1 MKGISIL
8 FAVFAFFISAPANA
22 KHYRHYHHYYH
33 HHYRQVSY
41 YPQQNYYLPHPH
53 NCPARAFC
61 GCGAAAHLGIADRSL
76 WLAASWYKFP
86 RSHPAPN
93 TVAVRRHHVFVLKED
108 RGGGLWLV
116 ADYNSGGHLSR
127 LHVRSLSGYTIV
139 QPSYGNWGSQWS
151 GYL

>member
-1 MKGISIL
+1 MQNTIVITIITTTTTTTDKSPTIL
-8 FAVFAFFISAPANA
+8 NRTII
-22 KHYRHYHHYYH
+22 
-33 HHYRQVSY
+33 
-41 YPQQNYYLPHPH
+41 
-53 NCPARAFC
+53 FC